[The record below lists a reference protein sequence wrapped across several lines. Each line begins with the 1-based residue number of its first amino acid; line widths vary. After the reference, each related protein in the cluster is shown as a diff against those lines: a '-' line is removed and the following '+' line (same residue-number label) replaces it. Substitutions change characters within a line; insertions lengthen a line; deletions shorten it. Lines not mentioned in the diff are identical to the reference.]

1 MKLFG
6 KTDFII
12 IALVLAAAGLFFVL
26 NGSDDKALTADI
38 IVDGEIVESLN
49 LDEIMD
55 KTEFRPETA
64 PWVVIAAENGEIF
77 FEEAECKDKICVHT
91 GKLSRKGDTAVCLP
105 AKTVVSI
112 RGSSVDAVT
121 Y

>member
-26 NGSDDKALTADI
+26 NGTQDKALTADI
-38 IVDGEIVESLN
+38 IVDGEVIESVN
-49 LDEIMD
+49 LDEVTG
-55 KTEFRPETA
+55 KTEINPHTEPE
-64 PWVVIAAENGEIF
+64 VIIAAENGEIF